1 MKRALHWQLK
11 GTEGYIAGA
20 ACSIGAAERGIISQK
35 TTLEAQKRTLQE
47 GQKNLLDTQAVLQ
60 QQIPGLKAE
69 KEDLNAEGIRL
80 SEEKETLQKEYEEL
94 KSQYE
99 ASGDTEILK
108 QVEAKKAQLDEV
120 NDKIAENSAKIEQ
133 NKTLLETVEKSDG
146 SVGRKAGS
154 DEEWD
159 WRQTETA
166 LEKIRQVFLR

>member
-1 MKRALHWQLK
+1 M
-11 GTEGYIAGA
+11 I
-20 ACSIGAAERGIISQK
+20 QK

-60 QQIPGLKAE
+60 QQISRLKAE

-120 NDKIAENSAKIEQ
+120 NAKIAENSAKIGIR
-133 NKTLLETVEKSDG
+133 NKILLRLLSPLQMIK
-146 SVGRKAGS
+146 RICPA
-154 DEEWD
+154 
-159 WRQTETA
+159 
-166 LEKIRQVFLR
+166 FLYK